1 MYFKPCVKYG
11 NIIFGIYSV
20 FIGLNVWGIHLWAQR
35 FFRNRKRSSDE
46 KVTTKTEKTGNWPF
60 GQKAVVSEREWH
72 ATMPKWHCRMA
83 RSHALREWHATMPK
97 WHSRGHS
104 RPYCLIRVFNLISF
118 LILTQTFHSFS
129 SRFLSTPWTILK
141 HKLLISKD
149 FRESNTTK
157 ASIVGRVV
165 FFFLIKLP

>member
-1 MYFKPCVKYG
+1 MCGEFIYEPNG
-11 NIIFGIYSV
+11 SFGIENGV
-20 FIGLNVWGIHLWAQR
+20 RTRKLRPKRRKREIGLSDRRLLFLSENDMRLCQNGIVAWQGR
-35 FFRNRKRSSDE
+35 
-46 KVTTKTEKTGNWPF
+46 
-60 GQKAVVSEREWH
+60 
-72 ATMPKWHCRMA
+72 MPCENDMRLCQNGIVA
-83 RSHALREWHATMPK
+83 
-97 WHSRGHS
+97 GHS